1 MKRYYIFLLAAIFL
15 NFVFVPTCMGGEVID
30 GIYYSDEAIEKMQLL
45 QQLRDA
51 INDPNYEPRDVE
63 PFTGYGRVLDQH
75 DNPVAN
81 AKVEAHWWRNE
92 VVIGVGI
99 KTHTDTVWVDT
110 DQNGNFSVTSPNGAI
125 PRLYGVAA
133 KGYEERWDL
142 TPYADHKNDR
152 ENMMKNSEADP
163 IILYMRKLNP
173 TTFVLKN
180 ETGYSFK
187 ESMTHLCFT
196 LNQGLLRKIDP
207 DLSKLRKP
215 EQNDLIFIVSKN
227 QDNSFTMQI
236 QPIPAIGGS
245 MQILNDYLYKAPAEG
260 YGQQATITICPAD
273 GDVTKYLYFTSRNPA
288 VYSRMTMDFRIR
300 DDGQL
305 SFSSTTW
312 TNPYGKRNLEW
323 EPELPS
329 KLETRLFLEAENALK
344 TGRLASEPV
353 DLDQLVEQ
361 YAD

>member
-1 MKRYYIFLLAAIFL
+1 MKRLYLFFLATLFMNLACPLTSIAD
-15 NFVFVPTCMGGEVID
+15 GEVID
-30 GIYYSDEAIEKMQLL
+30 GVYYSDQAMEKMRLL
-45 QQLRDA
+45 QKLQEA

-110 DQNGNFSVTSPNGAI
+110 DQNGNFSVTTPNGAI
-125 PRLYGVAA
+125 PRLYGVKA
-133 KGYEERWDL
+133 KGYERQKKL
-142 TPYADHKNDR
+142 TPYYQGDR
-152 ENMMKNSEADP
+152 ESMMENSVNDP
-163 IILYMRKLNP
+163 IIVYMRKLNP

-180 ETGYSFK
+180 ETGYYFK
-187 ESMTHLCFT
+187 ESITHLCFT

-207 DLSKLRKP
+207 DLSKIRKP
-215 EQNDLIFIVSKN
+215 EQNDFIFVVSKN
-227 QDNSFTMQI
+227 QDNSFTVQI

-245 MQILNDYLYKAPAEG
+245 MQILGDYLYEAPAEG
-260 YGQQATITICPAD
+260 YGQQATLTICPAD
-273 GDVTKYLYFTSRNPA
+273 GDVIKYLYFTSRNPA

-329 KLETRLFLEAENALK
+329 KLETRLFLEAETALK

-353 DLDQLVEQ
+353 DLDQLIKQ